1 MGEKLR
7 QAVLSGSQD
16 DLKHLS
22 GVSACGRRWF
32 EMLQVFAVYHADIF
46 GLFRCTRCC
55 TRCTSY
61 SLIVA
66 KLMLIGFTVWVWT
79 MSKSPSPLFGPRS
92 KSHATQVSTQFPL
105 VLCAACPVET
115 WLGLWDFAGKSPGG
129 YFSSVPSCQPRR
141 QHWWAFGVCDGSV
154 GQ

>member
-1 MGEKLR
+1 MGWRRVVGAICVLVVQSRARCQQNKTSRGGSEGHRLNQQQLRGVTDVPILERSRQWQDTSTSMGEKLR

-22 GVSACGRRWF
+22 SVSACGRRWF

-66 KLMLIGFTVWVWT
+66 KLMLIGFTV
-79 MSKSPSPLFGPRS
+79 
-92 KSHATQVSTQFPL
+92 
-105 VLCAACPVET
+105 
-115 WLGLWDFAGKSPGG
+115 
-129 YFSSVPSCQPRR
+129 
-141 QHWWAFGVCDGSV
+141 
-154 GQ
+154 